1 MVADAWRV
9 VRWVRV
15 DSICVDIVPEL
26 VGEWSARLAASGSR
40 LRGILRLVGGEF
52 GWVSGRRG
60 SARPT
65 SPRLSVGIQV
75 LPWPPG
81 A

>member
-9 VRWVRV
+9 VRWVKV

-40 LRGILRLVGGEF
+40 LRGI
-52 GWVSGRRG
+52 
-60 SARPT
+60 
-65 SPRLSVGIQV
+65 
-75 LPWPPG
+75 
-81 A
+81 